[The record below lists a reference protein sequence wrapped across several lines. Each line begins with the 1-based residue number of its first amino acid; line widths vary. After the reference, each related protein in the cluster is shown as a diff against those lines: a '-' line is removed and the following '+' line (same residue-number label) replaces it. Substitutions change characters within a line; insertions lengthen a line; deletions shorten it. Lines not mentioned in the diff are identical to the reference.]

1 MPPRGTS
8 GAPVFDPSSD
18 IRSIS
23 GFFEDLEFC
32 FDLASVQDHRAK
44 KDHAVRYAP
53 DSEKNIWR
61 SLPQF
66 SDTPAGA
73 DPALYTFMAFKDAVL
88 AEYIGVGGKTLF
100 SLSDLEMLVNMT
112 ARTGIYSIKAF
123 NDYSR
128 KFRDIATVLVS
139 GHYLREDDRDEMFL
153 RGLQQPFQ
161 DKVVERLRI
170 VHANIMWPRQKFSVI
185 QVSAAVQHI
194 LEAAIPSS
202 FATNQPFASH
212 TGLAASTS
220 TTASTAPP
228 IKSELADMTEA
239 LKAMTTAFMQLQRQ
253 QLNPSAPTALG
264 PAARQLPPHMSAPM
278 NLAAPTTALRT
289 CHYCGDPA
297 HTIPRCPQVDTD
309 ILAGIIKRNEQNRV
323 VLPSGSFVPAAIQG
337 NTLRERVQEYHRIYP
352 EARANAAV
360 PQLFFEPRNAQRNAV
375 QEAADQ
381 SRARTDRAQR
391 RGVRFKEPL
400 PSAADASSSQVEGAN
415 TEATDMSTGTP
426 EPATQPVGERNR
438 FELPSVAVQPS
449 SSNSAAASQT
459 AAPLQAT
466 GNTAPSKLP
475 EHPYAGVRDAT
486 YAPPHQRNFG
496 LPSPRPGALPKK
508 SDPAYRSQAPVCDPR
523 HAANVFKRSL
533 ELPITL
539 SQEEL
544 LAIAPDVRTQMR
556 ETCSSRRIP
565 TTTEPV
571 LTHDTDIYGA
581 LPFTDDIPPAPSTS
595 RATESLLSSMPT
607 AFERT
612 VAGATPP
619 PGSFVLPDPY
629 EQYLRD
635 LPPGQDPVPFRV
647 SLESASVRAI
657 EGLFADDTH
666 VSCIHDSGS
675 AIISMSEGLCH
686 SLGLDYDPRV
696 RLEMQSANGEVDM
709 SLGLARN
716 VPVRF
721 GSIVAYLQIH
731 VIRSPAYDVLLGRPF
746 DILTSSVVRT
756 NSDGS
761 QTVTLHDPNSDIVTT
776 IPTLPRI
783 EPQFSRSAR
792 SSRSSGFRVDSRN

>member
-128 KFRDIATVLVS
+128 KFRDIATVLIS

-360 PQLFFEPRNAQRNAV
+360 PQLFFEP
-375 QEAADQ
+375 
-381 SRARTDRAQR
+381 
-391 RGVRFKEPL
+391 
-400 PSAADASSSQVEGAN
+400 
-415 TEATDMSTGTP
+415 
-426 EPATQPVGERNR
+426 
-438 FELPSVAVQPS
+438 LPSVAVQPL

-496 LPSPRPGALPKK
+496 LPPPRPGAPPKK

-581 LPFTDDIPPAPSTS
+581 LPFTDDNPPAPSTS

-612 VAGATPP
+612 AAGATPP